1 MHLPGFYHLV
11 QLRVEWI
18 SLHIHN
24 VYPIRTQAWDNQP
37 APRSGGVIITRTAS
51 IPSHVVYLISKVRKV
66 KTRYHCRVGWTV
78 RVNIH
83 SCNIVR
89 IVLTRY
95 NAREVQDLLSRGG
108 EEGISWCGITR
119 STSTTRSHFNQLVTS
134 LSISV
139 YLYFNQW
146 SSLFPS
152 L

>member
-1 MHLPGFYHLV
+1 MHLPGFYHLVQLRVEWISLHITISQAMGSMRSTHTKCMHLPGFYHLV

-66 KTRYHCRVGWTV
+66 KTRYHCRVSWTV
-78 RVNIH
+78 WVNIH
-83 SCNIVR
+83 SGNIVR

-95 NAREVQDLLSRGG
+95 NAREVQYLLSRGG
-108 EEGISWCGITR
+108 EECISWCG
-119 STSTTRSHFNQLVTS
+119 
-134 LSISV
+134 
-139 YLYFNQW
+139 
-146 SSLFPS
+146 
-152 L
+152 